1 MDWFKGTKYRSPSH
15 ISWAFFSFSL
25 RYLRSVEYLCG
36 WKMVKIHASYLSHQ
50 GTRSVNWAAATAAR
64 RRARSVRMAAEH
76 GSLAKNWPAE
86 WLGQAQTTD
95 RSDRGWGIWGWM
107 APRNKRSKKMETW
120 WHVHMTHIIY
130 IYIYKYDIYIICENS
145 HMITVSTGFDF
156 SILFWWWLYPSFG
169 EADIFHPLLTI
180 GQGSGYHTQT
190 RPGRRII
197 LCLYRGF
204 HP

>member
-130 IYIYKYDIYIICENS
+130 IYIYKYDIYIYNMWEITHDHCFNGIWLFYPFLV
-145 HMITVSTGFDF
+145 MTVSQ
-156 SILFWWWLYPSFG
+156 FWWSRYISSV
-169 EADIFHPLLTI
+169 AH
-180 GQGSGYHTQT
+180 H
-190 RPGRRII
+190 RPGQR
-197 LCLYRGF
+197 LPHSNPSGA
-204 HP
+204 